1 VTPVRAALAI
11 LAIAVAVTSIGWIAC
26 TCARARLRNGW
37 CDACR
42 VGYVAGVP
50 VRSAMLF
57 EALDAHG
64 HDIDPASIECAECRA
79 AIGTDGFCP
88 ACRRGFVKGQLY
100 FSRLT
105 YAIANGSFVDP
116 VAITCPHCRGI
127 VEAEPARAQRRID
140 APEED
145 RTPGASP
152 APGGNSARPGDDE
165 TNWCAECGI
174 GYVGNVAFRDRA
186 MLAVARTEH
195 DRLLRA
201 IAMTDRCAS
210 CAVAFFMG
218 ARCPRCRI
226 DYREAPAC
234 GSG

>member
-1 VTPVRAALAI
+1 MTLVRAALAL
-11 LAIAVAVTSIGWIAC
+11 LAIAVAVTSIGWVAC
-26 TCARARLRNGW
+26 TCARAKLRNGW
-37 CDACR
+37 CSACR
-42 VGYVAGVP
+42 VGYVAGIP

-64 HDIDPASIECAECRA
+64 HDIDPSSIECAECRA
-79 AIGTDGFCP
+79 AIGADGFCP
-88 ACRRGFVKGQLY
+88 TCRRGFVQGQLY

-105 YAIANGSFVDP
+105 YAIAKGSFADP
-116 VAITCPHCRGI
+116 AAISCLRCRGI
-127 VEAEPARAQRRID
+127 LEAEPARAQRRID
-140 APEED
+140 AIKDHRPP
-145 RTPGASP
+145 RAS
-152 APGGNSARPGDDE
+152 AVPGGSTARFGDDE
-165 TNWCAECGI
+165 AAWCGDCRI

-186 MLAVARTEH
+186 MLAVGRAEC

-201 IAMTDRCAS
+201 IAMADRCAS